1 MFLGCGLMVVG
12 PRRSDGRTRA
22 KGSCGV
28 GMVFRKPKWMSRQK
42 TLSAASGDH
51 SSNDLP
57 PSYIHASGEPSFEG
71 LPEMV
76 ASFDPHQFNPGEF
89 VKRFRERRALER
101 SREKRSNA
109 PSPEPVMEGKL
120 YEDSINKE

>member
-1 MFLGCGLMVVG
+1 
-12 PRRSDGRTRA
+12 
-22 KGSCGV
+22 
-28 GMVFRKPKWMSRQK
+28 MSRQK

>member
-1 MFLGCGLMVVG
+1 MVVG
-12 PRRSDGRTRA
+12 PRRSDGRPRA
-22 KGSCGV
+22 KGHCGF
-28 GMVFRKPKWMSRQK
+28 GMMFRKPNWTSRQK
-42 TLSAASGDH
+42 TSSAASDGH
-51 SSNDLP
+51 SSNDAP
-57 PSYIHASGEPSFEG
+57 PSYINSSGERSFEG

-109 PSPEPVMEGKL
+109 PSPEPVMEEKF
-120 YEDSINKE
+120 YKDSINKE